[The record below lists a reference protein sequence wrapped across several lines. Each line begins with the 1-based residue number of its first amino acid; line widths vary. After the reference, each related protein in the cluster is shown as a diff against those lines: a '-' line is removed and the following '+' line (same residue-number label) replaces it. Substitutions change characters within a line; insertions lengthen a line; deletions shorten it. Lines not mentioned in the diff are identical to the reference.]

1 VAAGDQSIKTRISQ
15 IGMTS
20 EAARLEGTMAVRI
33 EASSPELI
41 QMTTMLIE
49 KHDS

>member
-1 VAAGDQSIKTRISQ
+1 MKTRISQ
-15 IGMTS
+15 SGVTS
-20 EAARLEGTMAVRI
+20 EAARLQGPTAVRI

-49 KHDS
+49 NTTP

>member
-1 VAAGDQSIKTRISQ
+1 MKTRICPL
-15 IGMTS
+15 GVTS
-20 EAARLEGTMAVRI
+20 EAARLGGITAVRI

-49 KHDS
+49 NMTC